1 MKMKYFFAS
10 LVLGLASVL
19 SFANESRM
27 GYYTISPEK
36 VEKYAEQDLLKDTA
50 AVFDTLEQR
59 KAFKYESRTQM
70 NEKFMELLK
79 EYPQHQKIVFN
90 FILTSRIIREDTV
103 TDVKGMLNEQAFWMI
118 TLLIP

>member
-50 AVFDTLEQR
+50 AVFDSLEQQ
-59 KAFKYESRTQM
+59 KAFKYESRSQM
-70 NEKFMELLK
+70 AEKINEKFK
-79 EYPQHQKIVFN
+79 AYPQHQKIVNN
-90 FILTSRIIREDTV
+90 FIQTSWTVERIPLQT
-103 TDVKGMLNEQAFWMI
+103 
-118 TLLIP
+118 